1 MPAYAIGHIRIKDPK
16 KWVEYRDQ
24 VPSTLAPWR
33 GEVVFRGRRLEV
45 FCGEHAYTDVVV
57 LRFPDPDA
65 VAAWHASPAYQAL
78 VPLRDQAAE
87 VLLIG
92 YES

>member
-1 MPAYAIGHIRIKDPK
+1 M
-16 KWVEYRDQ
+16 
-24 VPSTLAPWR
+24 
-33 GEVVFRGRRLEV
+33 EV